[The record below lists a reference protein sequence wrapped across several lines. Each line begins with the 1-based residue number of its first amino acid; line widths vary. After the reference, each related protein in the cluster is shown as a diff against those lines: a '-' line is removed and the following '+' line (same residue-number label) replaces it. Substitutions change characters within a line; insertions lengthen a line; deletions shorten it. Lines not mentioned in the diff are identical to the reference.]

1 MIADLP
7 QRRRKIARLAG
18 EQEADICLIAEGCY
32 PYVPG
37 GVSTWIDWLMRS
49 MPARRFA
56 VVALLAAPSKT
67 PPRYKFPDN
76 LVDFSEIIL
85 SPPGSARIAAE
96 RLGRNAKD
104 IQKPLYTF
112 MEEGGLDALG
122 NLTRSV
128 QKLQAAGVDATR
140 FVRSREAY
148 DQVRAHYLTRMPE
161 ASFID
166 FYWGWRS
173 IVQSVISTI
182 QAPIPRA
189 KAYHAISTGYAGLF
203 QARAHIET
211 GRPTLVTEHGIY
223 TNERRMEITLATWIR
238 QGLRRRISVHN
249 EFPDIDGLWEGTFE
263 AISRTCYDASDRIT
277 TLYGANSQVQASD
290 GAAPEKLVV
299 VPNGVDVEGYAGM
312 SRAGADQRPTIALIG
327 RVAPIKDIKSY
338 IKSVDLIRQAVPDI
352 LALVIGPT
360 DEDEDYFREC
370 EALVAK
376 LGLVEH
382 IRFTGMAKIKDWLP
396 SIHVLLLTSLSEAQ
410 PLIILEGG
418 AAGIPFVTT
427 NVGACEEML
436 LGAADETPNLGPGGI
451 LVGLVDPQAIADG
464 AISLLTDKERR
475 TRFGDN
481 LRRRVN
487 KYYRAETVMAQ
498 YSTLYD
504 SVLEA
509 R

>member
-1 MIADLP
+1 MIKGLP
-7 QRRRKIARLAG
+7 QRRREVARLAG
-18 EQEADICLIAEGCY
+18 EPEVDICLIAEGCY

-49 MPARRFA
+49 MPQRRFA
-56 VVALLAAPSKT
+56 VVALLASPSKT
-67 PPRYKFPDN
+67 PPRYQFPDN
-76 LVDFSEIIL
+76 LVGFSEIIL
-85 SPPGSARIAAE
+85 SPPGAPRIAAE
-96 RLGRNAKD
+96 RLGR
-104 IQKPLYTF
+104 IGSEMQKPLYTF
-112 MEEGGLDALG
+112 LQEGGLEALG
-122 NLTRSV
+122 DLSRTV
-128 QKLQAAGVDATR
+128 QTLQEAGVDATR

-148 DQVRAHYLTRMPE
+148 EQVRAHYLSRMPE

-238 QGLRRRISVHN
+238 QGLRRRMSVHN

-290 GAAPEKLVV
+290 GAAPEKLAVI
-299 VPNGVDVEGYAGM
+299 PNGVDVSGFGDIG
-312 SRAGADQRPTIALIG
+312 RANPDQRPTIALIG

-360 DEDEDYFREC
+360 DEDEDYFKEC

-376 LGLVEH
+376 LGLSEH
-382 IRFTGMAKIKDWLP
+382 VRFTGMARIRDWLP

-410 PLIILEGG
+410 PLTILEGG

-427 NVGACEEML
+427 NVGACQEML
-436 LGAADETPNLGPGGI
+436 LGAADEKPNLGPGGI
-451 LVGLVDPQAIADG
+451 LVGLVDPQAVADG
-464 AISLLTDKERR
+464 TIALLTDTQMR

-481 LRRRVN
+481 LRQRVN
-487 KYYRAETVMAQ
+487 TYYRADTVAAQ
-498 YSTLYD
+498 YSALYD
-504 SVLEA
+504 AVLEA